1 MPASDRIAW
10 AEPAKVQ
17 ADVRAARDQA
27 DVVVVLLHAGIEYSA
42 RPSSSQLA
50 VAHAAIDAGADLVVG
65 HHPHVTQTVER
76 YDSPGS
82 KDGRQGL
89 IVYSLGNAVFDI
101 PRQAAMQGDLLR
113 VYVTRDGLQRAE
125 LWPFWIEDA
134 IRPRLLAGDDG
145 YPRFSI
151 IFDK

>member
-1 MPASDRIAW
+1 
-10 AEPAKVQ
+10 V
-17 ADVRAARDQA
+17 
-27 DVVVVLLHAGIEYSA
+27 
-42 RPSSSQLA
+42 A

-76 YDSPGS
+76 YDSPRRSPSGEGS
-82 KDGRQGL
+82 KDGRHGL

-125 LWPFWIEDA
+125 LWPFWIEDS
-134 IRPRLLAGDDG
+134 IRPRLLAGDNG
-145 YPRFSI
+145 KPRFSI
-151 IFDK
+151 IYDK